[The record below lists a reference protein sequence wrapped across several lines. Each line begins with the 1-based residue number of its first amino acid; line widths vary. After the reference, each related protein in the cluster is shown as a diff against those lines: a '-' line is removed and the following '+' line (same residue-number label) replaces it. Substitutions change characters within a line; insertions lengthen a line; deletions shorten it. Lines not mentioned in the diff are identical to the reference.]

1 MNFRDESSEHAGGTP
16 TDSPGGGSGEVTQS
30 APTVRPKLNLAP
42 RTLPVSNETADTLAA
57 ASSIFGS
64 ARPVNTA
71 AREREIEEKLRRD
84 RELAAAAKIAAG
96 DQIEQESGVGDHE
109 GEEHAST
116 NIESASSPV
125 AETQTVNNRSHK
137 TSVSSDYRGDTSGEF
152 QTVGSDRYHQQ
163 SQGGGAGH
171 HGSKNRPN
179 HDRSGGDRRSYKN
192 NEGGPGRH
200 QKLATSESFT
210 ASGISLCFILNI
222 TFFISNKSIFA
233 SEKYKTFFIFR

>member
-1 MNFRDESSEHAGGTP
+1 M
-16 TDSPGGGSGEVTQS
+16 
-30 APTVRPKLNLAP
+30 AP

-96 DQIEQESGVGDHE
+96 DQIEQESGVGGGDHE
-109 GEEHAST
+109 DEEQHETT

-125 AETQTVNNRSHK
+125 AETQTANNRSHK

-163 SQGGGAGH
+163 SQGGAGH
-171 HGSKNRPN
+171 HSSKNRPN
-179 HDRSGGDRRSYKN
+179 HDRDRDRDRTGGDRRPYKN
-192 NEGGPGRH
+192 NEGGGPGRH

-210 ASGISLCFILNI
+210 ASGIYPYIYVCFFKDC
-222 TFFISNKSIFA
+222 FFSFTVIP
-233 SEKYKTFFIFR
+233 R

>member
-1 MNFRDESSEHAGGTP
+1 M
-16 TDSPGGGSGEVTQS
+16 
-30 APTVRPKLNLAP
+30 AP

-96 DQIEQESGVGDHE
+96 DQVEQESGVGVDHE
-109 GEEHAST
+109 GEEHACT

-125 AETQTVNNRSHK
+125 AEPQTVSNRSHK

-163 SQGGGAGH
+163 SQGH

-192 NEGGPGRH
+192 NEGGGPGRH

-210 ASGISLCFILNI
+210 AAGIYHYVLFLILLFYFN
-222 TFFISNKSIFA
+222 
-233 SEKYKTFFIFR
+233 